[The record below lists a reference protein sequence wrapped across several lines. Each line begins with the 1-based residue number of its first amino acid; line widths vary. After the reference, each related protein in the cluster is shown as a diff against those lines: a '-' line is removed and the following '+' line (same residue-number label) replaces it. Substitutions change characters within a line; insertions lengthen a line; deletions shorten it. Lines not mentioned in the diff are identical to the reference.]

1 MNPVRLLL
9 SKLSKHLSPNV
20 DPRIQDKAI
29 KIVAPPMKNGRGI
42 TKLFPPKDTLELS
55 ADQAYKKKEQ
65 SRLRLVAEGYLGA
78 AILALGLNGIGLV
91 NGQHAFPFAT
101 AMGSLATYA
110 RARAWKTGRDLKI
123 LEESIKGYKFSV
135 KGNDI
140 SVEGSDISVEGSDK
154 IAVLNQLPKFRT
166 PVSEASIEYYD
177 LTHGH
182 FKEAAYEKIP
192 NSNVVQGSI
201 QDGYYF
207 PAGTDL
213 TRYPITLKA
222 GESRTYSIDGYGE
235 ITLQPGEKAD
245 AFIWEWIKTL
255 GSENTKAT
263 REQSIPLLK
272 NPVISSY
279 QFDYGAEESA
289 KFDQALENSFQRR
302 VQKKS

>member
-1 MNPVRLLL
+1 MNIVPFV
-9 SKLSKHLSPNV
+9 SKHLSSKVNPEI
-20 DPRIQDKAI
+20 RKKAVE
-29 KIVAPPMKNGRGI
+29 IVPPLLTNGKEVNR
-42 TKLFPPKDTLELS
+42 LFFPEDTVHLS
-55 ADQAYKKKEQ
+55 AEKAYLEKER
-65 SRLRLVAEGYLGA
+65 SKNKLTATGCIGLTAIALV
-78 AILALGLNGIGLV
+78 LNLSGLV
-91 NGQHAFPFAT
+91 NVPKWIPSITAPLAAVLGGMAFNT
-101 AMGSLATYA
+101 NRKL
-110 RARAWKTGRDLKI
+110 KT
-123 LEESIKGYKFSV
+123 LEKSIEGCHFSV
-135 KGNDI
+135 EDPHRNT
-140 SVEGSDISVEGSDK
+140 V
-154 IAVLNQLPKFRT
+154 VLNQLPRVFVRPEK
-166 PVSEASIEYYD
+166 ASLEYAD
-177 LTHGH
+177 LTLAD
-182 FKEAAYEKIP
+182 FQKAARDDNKH
-192 NSNVVQGSI
+192 SALVQGSI